1 MNIAYVMENNLSVDD
16 ICILSLLDTVAKEK
30 NSDIFQYSYKEIIED
45 LPLIFKHEDYDHNSK
60 ILRKTLDKK
69 TVKNFVNRKIDRKG
83 RHLGSIMT
91 FELNR
96 ANMDKLDIEGI
107 VK

>member
-1 MNIAYVMENNLSVDD
+1 MNMLYAMENNLNIND
-16 ICILSLLDTVAKEK
+16 ICILGLLNTVAKEK

-69 TVKNFVNRKIDRKG
+69 AVKNFKYKNDAIIRKWDEIFG
-83 RHLGSIMT
+83 
-91 FELNR
+91 
-96 ANMDKLDIEGI
+96 
-107 VK
+107 

>member
-1 MNIAYVMENNLSVDD
+1 MNINYVIESQLTSKDLRL
-16 ICILSLLDTVAKEK
+16 IGLLDTISKEK
-30 NSDIFQYSYKEIIED
+30 SSDIFQYSYKEIIED

-69 TVKNFVNRKIDRKG
+69 TVKNFVSRKIDRKG

>member
-69 TVKNFVNRKIDRKG
+69 TVKNFINRELDRKG
-83 RHLGSIMT
+83 RGIGCIVT
-91 FELNR
+91 FKLNR
-96 ANMDKLDIEGI
+96 KNIDKLDIEGI